1 MNKNALKGN
10 LTLLFAAIIWG
21 LAFVAQSDAMN
32 HIGPFAFTSMRCA
45 LGAFVLVP
53 VCIINLKS
61 DKKVKNPAEMSQ
73 MIRTTVKIG
82 CLCGVIVFF
91 AIITQQIGLMYTAAG
106 KAGFITAL
114 YIVLVPVVSVI
125 FFNQKSSV
133 KIWLGGAFATVGLY
147 LLCIKEGFTIGTG
160 DLWVIACAVV
170 FTFHIIIIDRF
181 ADKVNGVLLSAIQF
195 AIVSLIS
202 LPLALIFEDKL
213 SLSDLSSSWITI
225 CYTGILSCGV
235 GYTMQIIG
243 QKHSKNPTI
252 ASLLMSMESVFAAI
266 FGWLILKEQLSL
278 KEILGVLLMSAAIV
292 LSQLPSKAKSKEAAK
307 VSE

>member
-1 MNKNALKGN
+1 MNKNTLKGN
-10 LTLLFAAIIWG
+10 LALLFAAIIWG

-32 HIGPFAFTSMRCA
+32 HIGPFAFTAMRCA
-45 LGAFVLVP
+45 LGALVLVP
-53 VCIINLKS
+53 VCIVTLKS
-61 DKKVKNPAEMSQ
+61 DKKLKSSAEMSQ
-73 MIRTTVKIG
+73 MIKTTIKIG

-91 AIITQQIGLMYTAAG
+91 AIITQQIGLMYTTAG

-125 FFNQKSSV
+125 LFKQKSSV
-133 KIWLGGAFATVGLY
+133 KIWLGVVFATVGLY
-147 LLCIKEGFTIGTG
+147 LLCMKEGFTIGTG
-160 DLWVIACAVV
+160 DLWVIACAIV
-170 FTFHIIIIDRF
+170 FTFHIIIIDRY

-195 AIVSLIS
+195 AMVSIIA
-202 LPLALIFEDKL
+202 LPFALILEDKL
-213 SLSDLSSSWITI
+213 TLSDLSSSWVTI

-243 QKHSKNPTI
+243 QKNSKNPTV
-252 ASLLMSMESVFAAI
+252 ASLLMSMESVFAAL

-292 LSQLPSKAKSKEAAK
+292 LSQLPSKAKNKETVK
-307 VSE
+307 VN